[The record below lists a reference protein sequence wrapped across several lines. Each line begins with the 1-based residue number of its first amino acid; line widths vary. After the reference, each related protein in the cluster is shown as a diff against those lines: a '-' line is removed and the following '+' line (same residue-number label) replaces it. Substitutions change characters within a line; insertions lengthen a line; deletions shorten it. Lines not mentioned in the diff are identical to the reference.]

1 MVSDEALADG
11 IIFDPA
17 TGETHFLNDLPLLLL
32 SMIDR
37 EPRDLRRL
45 CCLLTGSDD
54 DVAAESKMNIT
65 SALVS
70 LAHAELVESTVP
82 NSD

>member
-54 DVAAESKMNIT
+54 VAAESEMKIT

>member
-1 MVSDEALADG
+1 MVSEQGSIDG

-32 SMIDR
+32 SVLDR
-37 EPRDLRRL
+37 EPRDLRKL

-54 DVAAESKMNIT
+54 VAAESKI
-65 SALVS
+65 LK
-70 LAHAELVESTVP
+70 LKGIIL
-82 NSD
+82 